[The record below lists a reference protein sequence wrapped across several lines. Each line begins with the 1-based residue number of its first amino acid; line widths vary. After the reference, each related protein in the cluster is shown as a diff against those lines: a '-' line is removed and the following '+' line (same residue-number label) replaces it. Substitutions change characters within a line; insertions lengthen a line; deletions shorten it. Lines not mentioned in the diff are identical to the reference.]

1 MDSIRFIVIETILW
15 SKNYLVSRI
24 KFSRFVL
31 YSTEERAALYEVLR
45 VFRALVLVGYSL
57 VKCDR
62 FRGISLGLDL
72 LRLLLML
79 NGNVSN
85 DVLGGKSQHQQVIKF
100 FCNHVVSL
108 HGSVIICL

>member
-1 MDSIRFIVIETILW
+1 M
-15 SKNYLVSRI
+15 SRI

-31 YSTEERAALYEVLR
+31 YSTEERAVLYEVLG
-45 VFRALVLVGYSL
+45 VFRVLVLVGYSL
-57 VKCDR
+57 VKHDR

-85 DVLGGKSQHQQVIKF
+85 DVLGGKTQHRQLMKF
-100 FCNHVVSL
+100 FVTM
-108 HGSVIICL
+108 